1 VWRFFERHDVTFKKS
16 LRAAE
21 QERAD
26 VARARR
32 RWIREQ
38 GLLDPARLVFI
49 DETATSTNMV
59 RLRGRSL
66 RGQRLVGY
74 VPQGHWKTITLVAGL
89 RDDGMVAPL
98 VIDGAMNG
106 PRFLAYVEQCLAPTL
121 HRGDIVIMDNLKA
134 HKVAGVM
141 EAIGFYLPAYSPD
154 LNPIELVF
162 SKIKALL
169 RKENEPFHVL
179 WRRIRSL
186 LASIGEPECINFFRH
201 GVQFC
206 TDVTRDP
213 V

>member
-1 VWRFFERHDVTFKKS
+1 MQLAK
-16 LRAAE
+16 
-21 QERAD
+21 
-26 VARARR
+26 
-32 RWIREQ
+32 
-38 GLLDPARLVFI
+38 
-49 DETATSTNMV
+49 TSN
-59 RLRGRSL
+59 RRSL
-66 RGQRLVGY
+66 RTRRSPDVA

-141 EAIGFYLPAYSPD
+141 EAIEAVGATGFYLPAYSPD

-213 V
+213 VPSRD